1 MRWADYDFGFVRP
14 FHWMVALLDSE
25 VIPVEA
31 NDVKSGNVTRGH
43 RFLGSQTI
51 TIPSAEAYVKTLEEN
66 FIIVDVEKRRA
77 LIREQIEALGKAGGH
92 TAISE
97 DLLDEVTYLV
107 EYPTALCGSIDD
119 KYLKLPKE
127 AVITP
132 MRDHQRYFPVLDD
145 SGKLCLIS
153 LRSATAT
160 VNILTS

>member
-77 LIREQIEALGKAGGH
+77 LIREQIEALGKKSRRPYGH
-92 TAISE
+92 
-97 DLLDEVTYLV
+97 
-107 EYPTALCGSIDD
+107 
-119 KYLKLPKE
+119 
-127 AVITP
+127 
-132 MRDHQRYFPVLDD
+132 F
-145 SGKLCLIS
+145 
-153 LRSATAT
+153 
-160 VNILTS
+160 

>member
-1 MRWADYDFGFVRP
+1 MLDDILHSLSFPKTMRWADYDFGFVRP

-77 LIREQIEALGKAGGH
+77 LIREQIEALGKKPA
-92 TAISE
+92 AIR
-97 DLLDEVTYLV
+97 
-107 EYPTALCGSIDD
+107 PF
-119 KYLKLPKE
+119 LKTCSMKSLILSNIRRPF
-127 AVITP
+127 AVP
-132 MRDHQRYFPVLDD
+132 LM
-145 SGKLCLIS
+145 IS
-153 LRSATAT
+153 T
-160 VNILTS
+160 